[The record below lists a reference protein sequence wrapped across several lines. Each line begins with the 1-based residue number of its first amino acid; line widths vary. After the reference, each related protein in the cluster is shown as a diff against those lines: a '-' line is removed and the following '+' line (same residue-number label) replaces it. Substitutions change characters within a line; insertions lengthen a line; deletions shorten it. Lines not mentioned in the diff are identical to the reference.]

1 MTVRSIPARS
11 VDLRREVGGRIREW
25 RLRRNLSQTTVARAA
40 GITQASLSNYE
51 TGKRDLPLS
60 TFLGVVAALDVSAGD
75 LLDVSELVDRTRLG
89 ARQGRRKADRAS
101 RASRAARC
109 GERDRGSLVAG
120 IAKVHTA
127 ARRWLYASPAR
138 RSLVRGSGRYTTS
151 PW

>member
-75 LLDVSELVDRTRLG
+75 LLDVSELVIV
-89 ARQGRRKADRAS
+89 RAS
-101 RASRAARC
+101 ALGRAVERLIEHPELAAP
-109 GERDRGSLVAG
+109 LVVANE
-120 IAKVHTA
+120 TEA
-127 ARRWLYASPAR
+127 AS
-138 RSLVRGSGRYTTS
+138 
-151 PW
+151 